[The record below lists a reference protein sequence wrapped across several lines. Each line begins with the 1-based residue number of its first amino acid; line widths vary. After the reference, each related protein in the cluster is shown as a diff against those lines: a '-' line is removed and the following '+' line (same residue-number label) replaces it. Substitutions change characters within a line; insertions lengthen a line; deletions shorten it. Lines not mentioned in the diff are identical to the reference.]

1 MNEIQAWIRQLMNPR
16 CDSYNTAQI
25 RLLSGPEAEAFSSQA
40 PDAQR
45 DEALA
50 NTSRS
55 NSRGRS
61 RHPNQSR
68 QPTTSAPPSAMAI
81 TRELLESTLR
91 PNAWTR
97 NAHSAAP
104 NGTRYTP
111 WTSPSNDDSDPD
123 DSMGEDEEE
132 VLFWGGENPS
142 LRLTSPTPEH
152 EHEMA
157 IDDSSGEEDDNS
169 DNENMSDDDDP
180 EEDETDQYNR
190 MEIFGHR

>member
-1 MNEIQAWIRQLMNPR
+1 MNSS
-16 CDSYNTAQI
+16 CDSYNTAQV
-25 RLLSGPEAEAFSSQA
+25 RLLSGSEAEAFSSQA
-40 PDAQR
+40 PDIQR
-45 DEALA
+45 DEAFA
-50 NTSRS
+50 SISRS

-81 TRELLESTLR
+81 TRELLESTLGPIAR
-91 PNAWTR
+91 TR

-111 WTSPSNDDSDPD
+111 SNSPSNDDSDPD
-123 DSMGEDEEE
+123 DSMGEDEDEF
-132 VLFWGGENPS
+132 LFWGGESPRS
-142 LRLTSPTPEH
+142 RLTSPILEH

-157 IDDSSGEEDDNS
+157 IDDSSEGDNDNS
-169 DNENMSDDDDP
+169 DDENMSDDDP
-180 EEDETDQYNR
+180 EEDETNQYNR

>member
-1 MNEIQAWIRQLMNPR
+1 MYSR

-25 RLLSGPEAEAFSSQA
+25 RLLSGTEAEAFSSQA

-45 DEALA
+45 DEVLT
-50 NTSRS
+50 NISRS

-61 RHPNQSR
+61 RHLNQSR

-81 TRELLESTLR
+81 TRELLESTLW
-91 PNAWTR
+91 PNVRTR

-111 WTSPSNDDSDPD
+111 STSPSNDDSDPD
-123 DSMGEDEEE
+123 DSMGDDEDE
-132 VLFWGGENPS
+132 VRCWGGESPRS
-142 LRLTSPTPEH
+142 RLTSPIPEH
-152 EHEMA
+152 EREMA
-157 IDDSSGEEDDNS
+157 IDDSTEEDDDNS
-169 DNENMSDDDDP
+169 DDENMSDDDP